1 MKKRS
6 VSVLRGVL
14 ALAVLAAFGWYLYRH
29 RELFDALADASP
41 WVIGRILL
49 LYVLWFLT
57 LTGSVHAT
65 FVICRR
71 RLGIGEQLLL
81 NAYSTLVNFFVPGQG
96 GVALRAIYMKKR
108 HDLLVRNYTLATA
121 LYYVCYA
128 AISGLFLVLPTLFRA
143 FSSTLAILAM
153 TAAGLLACLYAGHR
167 IRKRWLRDL
176 LLVPAT
182 LSRLAA
188 WTLANCAT
196 QAWIYWVELKAV
208 LPGVRLEQA
217 ITYTGAANFS
227 QFVALTPGAIG
238 IRESFLLFS
247 ERLHGVPTSIVLA
260 ASVMDRAGFLL
271 LLMVLFV
278 FSLVTHARRT
288 LTVR

>member
-1 MKKRS
+1 MKKQS
-6 VSVLRGVL
+6 VSVLRL
-14 ALAVLAAFGWYLYRH
+14 LLAIAALAVFGWYLSSH
-29 RELFDALADASP
+29 RELFDVLADASL
-41 WVIGRILL
+41 WAIGEILL

-65 FVICRR
+65 FAICRR
-71 RLGIGEQLLL
+71 RIGIREQLLL

-108 HDLLVRNYTLATA
+108 HGLLVRNYTLATV

-128 AISGLFLVLPTLFRA
+128 AISGLFLVLPTLFRTFA
-143 FSSTLAILAM
+143 SVLAILAV
-153 TAAGLLACLYAGHR
+153 TGVALLASLYVGHR
-167 IRKRWLRDL
+167 IRKRWLEDL
-176 LLVPAT
+176 LLTPAT
-182 LSRLAA
+182 LSRLVA

-196 QAWIYWVELKAV
+196 QACIYFVELKAV
-208 LPGVRLEQA
+208 LPGVRLGQA
-217 ITYTGAANFS
+217 VTYTGAANFS

-271 LLMVLFV
+271 LLVGLFV
-278 FSLVTHARRT
+278 FGLVTHARRT
-288 LTVR
+288 LSVQ

>member
-6 VSVLRGVL
+6 VSILRL
-14 ALAVLAAFGWYLYRH
+14 LLAIAALAVFGWYLSSH
-29 RELFDALADASP
+29 RELFDVLANASL
-41 WVIGRILL
+41 WTIGEILL

-65 FVICRR
+65 FAICGRR
-71 RLGIGEQLLL
+71 IGIREQLLL

-108 HDLLVRNYTLATA
+108 HSLLVRTYTLATV

-128 AISGLFLVLPTLFRA
+128 AISGLFLVLPTLFRT
-143 FSSTLAILAM
+143 FSSVLAILAA
-153 TAAGLLACLYAGHR
+153 TGVGVLACLYVGRR
-167 IRKRWLRDL
+167 IRKRWLEDL
-176 LLVPAT
+176 LLTPAT

-196 QAWIYWVELKAV
+196 QACIYFVELKAV
-208 LPGVRLEQA
+208 LPGVRLDQA
-217 ITYTGAANFS
+217 VTYTGAANFS

-260 ASVMDRAGFLL
+260 TSVMDRAGFLL
-271 LLMVLFV
+271 LLMGLFA
-278 FSLVTHARRT
+278 FSLVAHARRT
-288 LTVR
+288 LSVQ